1 MGLHG
6 PSRTQIRW
14 DRVGMGSTRPVR
26 RSTSCGHSTNAPALR
41 RSFGRPSLDLRS
53 PTELITGNPCR
64 PAGFPA
70 GRTTLPLVDFCCPTT
85 QCQAG
90 GYVSRQ
96 RIHPPPRR
104 HVRGLAT
111 PFAAITSGPPDACAP
126 ERPWASPFKVFPSS
140 QAVPLSGSIPSC
152 RYPLP
157 RGVAGHKAQTTPLGN
172 AAGFRAL
179 FLRRIRSVTG
189 ITNDSSRR
197 YLLGFRPSRVC
208 SYTTWRSL

>member
-1 MGLHG
+1 M
-6 PSRTQIRW
+6 PSRRFPGWSDDTSSPELLLPYDTVPGQW
-14 DRVGMGSTRPVR
+14 LRVSTTDCSAATVPRAGFGYPLRGST
-26 RSTSCGHSTNAPALR
+26 T
-41 RSFGRPSLDLRS
+41 
-53 PTELITGNPCR
+53 
-64 PAGFPA
+64 
-70 GRTTLPLVDFCCPTT
+70 
-85 QCQAG
+85 
-90 GYVSRQ
+90 
-96 RIHPPPRR
+96 
-104 HVRGLAT
+104 
-111 PFAAITSGPPDACAP
+111 GPPDAYAS

-197 YLLGFRPSRVC
+197 YLLGFRPSRAC
-208 SYTTWRSL
+208 SHSTWRSLWSRRLPSRPWAA